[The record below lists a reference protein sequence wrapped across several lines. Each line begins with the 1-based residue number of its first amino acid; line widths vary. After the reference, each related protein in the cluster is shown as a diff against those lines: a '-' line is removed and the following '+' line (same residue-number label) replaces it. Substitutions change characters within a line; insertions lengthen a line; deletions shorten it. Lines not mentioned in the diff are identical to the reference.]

1 MLYPVTVNTC
11 ARHAHLSEEHMFALF
26 GHKQPTL
33 LKPLMQP
40 GQYAGQE
47 QILLIGPNGKTL
59 KARVL
64 GPARD
69 ESQIEV
75 SLSDARLLGIEVPV
89 RMSGDLKG
97 SAPITIADVAL
108 VHEHIV
114 HLDYGVIN
122 SRPHI
127 HMSLVDAQL
136 LGLGGQ
142 RVTKLRLFGKK
153 NVTIEAVLRPQA
165 TAAFEG
171 HIDVDEAN
179 AAGVD
184 AECTGYFEVE

>member
-47 QILLIGPNGKTL
+47 QILLIGPNGKSL

-64 GPARD
+64 GPSRD
-69 ESQIEV
+69 ETQIEV

-97 SAPITIADVAL
+97 SAPITLTTVDGSNV
-108 VHEHIV
+108 VK
-114 HLDYGVIN
+114 LDQGVIN
-122 SRPHI
+122 SQAHI
-127 HMSLVDAQL
+127 HMGLIDAQL
-136 LGLGGQ
+136 FGLEGHQG
-142 RVTKLRLFGKK
+142 VVSLRLFGKK
-153 NVTIEAVLRPQA
+153 NIIIEAVVRPLKGA
-165 TAAFEG
+165 VLEA

-184 AECTGYFEVE
+184 ASSVGHFQVE